1 MIIESKNGSEWI
13 LDEGLRTVARDL
25 LIEFTNEVG
34 HVDLTK
40 VAFVR
45 VSDPNAKWLGKCWY
59 IAPPKNML
67 TWYAYMALKK
77 NQIIVEDFDETAEHT
92 QFLDDLLDIHYVI
105 ALNNAP
111 LERFDAGETGLRE
124 KQEKYVLLHELYHV
138 KPTQDGIRKHDVE
151 DFADI
156 LRKVGIDWTSGI
168 YDGSDEDEHS

>member
-25 LIEFTNEVG
+25 IVEFQNEVG

-92 QFLDDLLDIHYVI
+92 QFLDDLLDISYII

-124 KQEKYVLLHELYHV
+124 KQEKYVLLHEMMHI
-138 KPTQDGIRKHDVE
+138 KEGNSGIRKHDLE
-151 DFADI
+151 DFTDLI
-156 LRKVGIDWTSGI
+156 RKLGVDWTSGI
-168 YDGSDEDEHS
+168 YDENEDEHS